1 MIHQQFQIVKLTPI
15 ALAVCAICDSKF
27 HSSESIEAMQSE
39 IYNVNTAN
47 IDVSSEF
54 ERSPTALGSQWDAS
68 PVSTVHSSFALRLPI
83 VFSLLR

>member
-15 ALAVCAICDSKF
+15 ALAVCGIFDSKF

-54 ERSPTALGSQWDAS
+54 EHSLTALGSQWDAS